1 MTTKGSFYVKNNS
14 NDKITGYVRFKDS
27 PEMEVRFDLN
37 TGEQSESA
45 SFESGAATHDSW
57 YYSFKKAG
65 ETYTGN
71 KSCAFYAKDENKGP
85 VAVEIFN
92 DNLKISPPLSGSC
105 EKTL

>member
-1 MTTKGSFYVKNNS
+1 MTTKGAFYVKNNS
-14 NDKITGYVRFKDS
+14 SDKITGYVRFKDS

-37 TGEQSESA
+37 TG
-45 SFESGAATHDSW
+45 D
-57 YYSFKKAG
+57 
-65 ETYTGN
+65 
-71 KSCAFYAKDENKGP
+71 KSCAYYAKDENKGP